1 MKRVVLRIGCG
12 AVCAAL
18 ALTLGCGCALLPP
31 ATGVPGAASSAVSVP
46 TDDSGK
52 PLYDPAVLNDS
63 RLRVLYCDSRS
74 GSSTTILCGSTPLH
88 QSTRSE
94 NVSLVEDSVT
104 GTADYWLRSWSDPT
118 GRGGRR
124 TALYDKTGTEVM
136 SFEGEQSATL
146 QNGLLVL
153 QESRL
158 IDGGYVPESG
168 YGTCQVIDLATGAA
182 LPVPEGAYSCTLC
195 GDKLVF
201 SCYARP
207 EGLDDYDWDT
217 DYQQNRWV
225 VVQEKD
231 GTPVYRA
238 EAASAYRLFYDSDTL
253 SDWVKLDVA
262 TGEET
267 TDQILYNTQ
276 TGEQYTGFLQVY
288 PGGLASF
295 STSDGRYELRD
306 MTTEDRGLIS
316 TFDEQP
322 SQYFPGYVVTWHSGE
337 GHGYEL
343 YDLETGAKT
352 PLYDVDATDNTV
364 AVYALDGSTA
374 CIPLMAQM
382 LADTTGM
389 DLEEARSSITVST
402 TAYAL
407 ENFGLYDTTTR
418 MLVVYEAPD
427 YVKEELQK
435 ANVELE
441 QKPIGVDALVFIVN
455 EDNPV
460 QALSQQQLRDI
471 YAGKITNWKDVGG
484 KDQEIVAF
492 QRGEDSG
499 SQTLFKK
506 LLIQGGE
513 LMTPPS
519 ELAPAAMGELVDSIA
534 DYNNSANAIGFSV
547 YYYIDQMYSKP
558 GLRLLAV
565 DGVTPSNDTLADGS
579 YPLCNDF
586 YAVIHPDAAADS
598 PERRLYDWLDTDAG
612 QDCIKKS
619 GYVAVGPQTTVTI
632 VD

>member
-12 AVCAAL
+12 AVCTAL

-46 TDDSGK
+46 TDDNGK

-63 RLRVLYCDSRS
+63 RLRVLYCDGRF

-94 NVSLVEDSVT
+94 NVSLVEDSAT

-182 LPVPEGAYSCTLC
+182 LPVPEGAYSCTVC

-217 DYQQNRWV
+217 DYQQNSWV

-231 GTPVYRA
+231 GTTVYRA
-238 EAASAYRLFYDSDTL
+238 EAASAYRLFYDSDAL
-253 SDWVKLDVA
+253 SDWVELDVA

-267 TDQILYNTQ
+267 TDQILYNVL
-276 TGEQYTGFLQVY
+276 TGEQCTGFLQVY

-306 MTTEDRGLIS
+306 MTTEDRGLIA

-322 SQYFPGYVVTWHSGE
+322 SQYFPGYVITWHSGE
-337 GHGYEL
+337 DHGYDL

-352 PLYDVDATDNTV
+352 PLYDVDATDSTV
-364 AVYALDGSTA
+364 AVYALDGSLRVYSKDNGKLLT
-374 CIPLMAQM
+374 
-382 LADTTGM
+382 DTTV
-389 DLEEARSSITVST
+389 EPVEHQQRV
-402 TAYAL
+402 
-407 ENFGLYDTTTR
+407 R
-418 MLVVYEAPD
+418 M
-427 YVKEELQK
+427 
-435 ANVELE
+435 
-441 QKPIGVDALVFIVN
+441 
-455 EDNPV
+455 
-460 QALSQQQLRDI
+460 
-471 YAGKITNWKDVGG
+471 
-484 KDQEIVAF
+484 
-492 QRGEDSG
+492 
-499 SQTLFKK
+499 
-506 LLIQGGE
+506 
-513 LMTPPS
+513 
-519 ELAPAAMGELVDSIA
+519 
-534 DYNNSANAIGFSV
+534 
-547 YYYIDQMYSKP
+547 
-558 GLRLLAV
+558 
-565 DGVTPSNDTLADGS
+565 SNCG
-579 YPLCNDF
+579 
-586 YAVIHPDAAADS
+586 
-598 PERRLYDWLDTDAG
+598 
-612 QDCIKKS
+612 S
-619 GYVAVGPQTTVTI
+619 GYVWLELQDNDRYETTATRLYGPQGLVSDLTALQGKYSYVNYLTTDPDGRPMFCGSRAAAGSAYGNVYDVLDADGKVVLQGLSSCTGYYSNSLNALPDHVFAAQRGFYVGWMDTSGNWLYCQSI
-632 VD
+632 FSSATADDVPSYSY

>member
-12 AVCAAL
+12 AVCTAL

-46 TDDSGK
+46 TDDNGK
-52 PLYDPAVLNDS
+52 PLYDPAVLNDG
-63 RLRVLYCDSRS
+63 RLRVLYCDGRS

-88 QSTRSE
+88 QSARSE
-94 NVSLVEDSVT
+94 NVSLVEDSAT

-158 IDGGYVPESG
+158 VDGGYLPESG

-217 DYQQNRWV
+217 DYQQNSWV

-253 SDWVKLDVA
+253 SDWVELDVA

-267 TDQILYNTQ
+267 TDQILYNVL
-276 TGEQYTGFLQVY
+276 TGEQCTGFLQVY

-337 GHGYEL
+337 DHGYDL

-364 AVYALDGSTA
+364 AVYALDGSLRVYSKDNGKLLT
-374 CIPLMAQM
+374 
-382 LADTTGM
+382 DTTVEPVEHQQRVRMSNCGTGYVW
-389 DLEEARSSITVST
+389 LELQDNDRYET
-402 TAYAL
+402 TATRLYGPQGLVSDLTAL
-407 ENFGLYDTTTR
+407 QGKYSYVNYLTTDPDGRPMFYGSRSAVGSAYGNVCDVLDADGKVVLQGLASCAGYYSNS
-418 MLVVYEAPD
+418 LNALPD
-427 YVKEELQK
+427 H
-435 ANVELE
+435 
-441 QKPIGVDALVFIVN
+441 VF
-455 EDNPV
+455 
-460 QALSQQQLRDI
+460 A
-471 YAGKITNWKDVGG
+471 A
-484 KDQEIVAF
+484 
-492 QRGEDSG
+492 QRGFYVGWMDTSG
-499 SQTLFKK
+499 NWLYCQSIFSSATADD
-506 LLIQGGE
+506 E
-513 LMTPPS
+513 PS
-519 ELAPAAMGELVDSIA
+519 
-534 DYNNSANAIGFSV
+534 Y
-547 YYYIDQMYSKP
+547 
-558 GLRLLAV
+558 
-565 DGVTPSNDTLADGS
+565 
-579 YPLCNDF
+579 
-586 YAVIHPDAAADS
+586 
-598 PERRLYDWLDTDAG
+598 
-612 QDCIKKS
+612 
-619 GYVAVGPQTTVTI
+619 GY
-632 VD
+632 

>member
-12 AVCAAL
+12 AVCTAL

-46 TDDSGK
+46 TDDNGK
-52 PLYDPAVLNDS
+52 PLYDPAVLNDG
-63 RLRVLYCDSRS
+63 RLRVLYCDGRS

-88 QSTRSE
+88 QSARSE
-94 NVSLVEDSVT
+94 NVSLVEDSAT

-217 DYQQNRWV
+217 DYQQNSWV

-238 EAASAYRLFYDSDTL
+238 DAASAHRLFYDSDTL
-253 SDWVKLDVA
+253 SDWVELDVT

-267 TDQILYNTQ
+267 TDRILYNVL
-276 TGEQYTGFLQVY
+276 TGEQCTGFLQVY

-295 STSDGRYELRD
+295 STGDGRYELRD
-306 MTTEDRGLIS
+306 MTTEDRGLIAA
-316 TFDEQP
+316 FDEQP

-337 GHGYEL
+337 DHGYEL
-343 YDLETGAKT
+343 YDLETGTKT
-352 PLYDVDATDNTV
+352 PLYDVNATDSTV
-364 AVYALDGSTA
+364 AVYALDGSLRVYSTDNGK
-374 CIPLMAQM
+374 L
-382 LADTTGM
+382 LTDTTVEPVEHQQRVRMSNCGSGYVWLKLQ
-389 DLEEARSSITVST
+389 DNDRYET
-402 TAYAL
+402 TATRLYGPQGLVSDLTAL
-407 ENFGLYDTTTR
+407 QGKYSYVNYLTTDPDGRPMFYGSRSAVGSAYGSVCDVLDADGKVVLQGLSSCTGYYSNS
-418 MLVVYEAPD
+418 LNALPD
-427 YVKEELQK
+427 H
-435 ANVELE
+435 
-441 QKPIGVDALVFIVN
+441 VF
-455 EDNPV
+455 
-460 QALSQQQLRDI
+460 A
-471 YAGKITNWKDVGG
+471 A
-484 KDQEIVAF
+484 
-492 QRGEDSG
+492 QRGFYVGWMDTSG
-499 SQTLFKK
+499 NWLYCQ
-506 LLIQGGE
+506 
-513 LMTPPS
+513 
-519 ELAPAAMGELVDSIA
+519 SI
-534 DYNNSANAIGFSV
+534 FS
-547 YYYIDQMYSKP
+547 S
-558 GLRLLAV
+558 
-565 DGVTPSNDTLADGS
+565 
-579 YPLCNDF
+579 
-586 YAVIHPDAAADS
+586 AAADDVPS
-598 PERRLYDWLDTDAG
+598 Y
-612 QDCIKKS
+612 
-619 GYVAVGPQTTVTI
+619 GY
-632 VD
+632 

>member
-12 AVCAAL
+12 AVCTAL

-63 RLRVLYCDSRS
+63 RLRVLYCDGRS

-88 QSTRSE
+88 QSARSE
-94 NVSLVEDSVT
+94 NVSLVEDSAT

-217 DYQQNRWV
+217 DYQQNSWV

-238 EAASAYRLFYDSDTL
+238 DAASAHRLFYDSDTL
-253 SDWVKLDVA
+253 SDWAELDVT

-267 TDQILYNTQ
+267 TDRILYNVL
-276 TGEQYTGFLQVY
+276 TGEQCTGFLQVY

-295 STSDGRYELRD
+295 STGDGRYELRD
-306 MTTEDRGLIS
+306 MTTEDRGLIAA
-316 TFDEQP
+316 FDEQP

-337 GHGYEL
+337 DHGYEL
-343 YDLETGAKT
+343 YDLETGTKT
-352 PLYDVDATDNTV
+352 PLYDVNATDSTV
-364 AVYALDGSTA
+364 AVYALDGSLRVYSKDNGKLLT
-374 CIPLMAQM
+374 
-382 LADTTGM
+382 DTTVEPVEHQQRVRMSNCGSGYVW
-389 DLEEARSSITVST
+389 LELQDNDRYET
-402 TAYAL
+402 TATRLYGPQGLVSDLTAL
-407 ENFGLYDTTTR
+407 QGKYSYVNYLTTDPDGRPMFYGSRAAVGSAYGSVCDVLDTDGKVVLQGLSSCTGYYSNS
-418 MLVVYEAPD
+418 LNALPD
-427 YVKEELQK
+427 H
-435 ANVELE
+435 
-441 QKPIGVDALVFIVN
+441 VF
-455 EDNPV
+455 
-460 QALSQQQLRDI
+460 A
-471 YAGKITNWKDVGG
+471 A
-484 KDQEIVAF
+484 
-492 QRGEDSG
+492 QRGFYVGWMDTSG
-499 SQTLFKK
+499 NWLYCQ
-506 LLIQGGE
+506 
-513 LMTPPS
+513 
-519 ELAPAAMGELVDSIA
+519 SI
-534 DYNNSANAIGFSV
+534 FS
-547 YYYIDQMYSKP
+547 S
-558 GLRLLAV
+558 
-565 DGVTPSNDTLADGS
+565 
-579 YPLCNDF
+579 
-586 YAVIHPDAAADS
+586 AAADDVPS
-598 PERRLYDWLDTDAG
+598 Y
-612 QDCIKKS
+612 
-619 GYVAVGPQTTVTI
+619 GY
-632 VD
+632 

>member
-12 AVCAAL
+12 AVCTAL
-18 ALTLGCGCALLPP
+18 ALTLGCGCTLLPP

-63 RLRVLYCDSRS
+63 RLRVLYCDGRS

-94 NVSLVEDSVT
+94 NVSLVEDSAT

-146 QNGLLVL
+146 QNDLLVL

-217 DYQQNRWV
+217 DYQQNSWV

-238 EAASAYRLFYDSDTL
+238 DAASAHRLFYDSDTL
-253 SDWVKLDVA
+253 SDWVELDVT

-267 TDQILYNTQ
+267 TDRILYNVL
-276 TGEQYTGFLQVY
+276 TGEQCTGFLQVY

-295 STSDGRYELRD
+295 STGDGRYELRD
-306 MTTEDRGLIS
+306 MTTEDRGLIAA
-316 TFDEQP
+316 FDEQP

-337 GHGYEL
+337 DHGYEL
-343 YDLETGAKT
+343 YDLETGTKT
-352 PLYDVDATDNTV
+352 PLYDVNATDSTV
-364 AVYALDGSTA
+364 AVYALDGSLRVYSTDNGK
-374 CIPLMAQM
+374 L
-382 LADTTGM
+382 LTDTTVEPVEHQQRVRMSNCGSGYVWLKLQ
-389 DLEEARSSITVST
+389 DNDRYET
-402 TAYAL
+402 TATRLYGPQGLVSDLTAL
-407 ENFGLYDTTTR
+407 QGKYSYVNYLTTDPDGRPMFYGSRAAVGSSYGSVCDVLDTDGKVVLQGLSSCTGYYSNS
-418 MLVVYEAPD
+418 LNALPD
-427 YVKEELQK
+427 H
-435 ANVELE
+435 
-441 QKPIGVDALVFIVN
+441 VF
-455 EDNPV
+455 
-460 QALSQQQLRDI
+460 A
-471 YAGKITNWKDVGG
+471 A
-484 KDQEIVAF
+484 
-492 QRGEDSG
+492 QRGFYVGWMDTSG
-499 SQTLFKK
+499 NWLYCQ
-506 LLIQGGE
+506 
-513 LMTPPS
+513 
-519 ELAPAAMGELVDSIA
+519 SI
-534 DYNNSANAIGFSV
+534 FS
-547 YYYIDQMYSKP
+547 S
-558 GLRLLAV
+558 
-565 DGVTPSNDTLADGS
+565 
-579 YPLCNDF
+579 
-586 YAVIHPDAAADS
+586 AAADDVPS
-598 PERRLYDWLDTDAG
+598 Y
-612 QDCIKKS
+612 
-619 GYVAVGPQTTVTI
+619 GY
-632 VD
+632 

>member
-12 AVCAAL
+12 AVCTAL

-46 TDDSGK
+46 TDDNGK
-52 PLYDPAVLNDS
+52 PLYDPAVLNDG
-63 RLRVLYCDSRS
+63 RLRVLYYYGRS

-88 QSTRSE
+88 QSARSE
-94 NVSLVEDSVT
+94 NVSLVEDSAT

-217 DYQQNRWV
+217 DYQQNSWV
-225 VVQEKD
+225 VMQEKD

-238 EAASAYRLFYDSDTL
+238 DAASAYRLFYDSDTL
-253 SDWVKLDVA
+253 SDWVVLDVT

-267 TDQILYNTQ
+267 TDRILYNVL
-276 TGEQYTGFLQVY
+276 TGEQCTGFLQVY

-306 MTTEDRGLIS
+306 MTTEDRGLIAA
-316 TFDEQP
+316 FDEQP

-337 GHGYEL
+337 DHGYEL
-343 YDLETGAKT
+343 YDLETGTKT
-352 PLYDVDATDNTV
+352 PLYDVNATDNTV
-364 AVYALDGSTA
+364 AVYALDVSLRVYSTDNGK
-374 CIPLMAQM
+374 L
-382 LADTTGM
+382 LTDTTVEPVEHQQRVRMSNCGNGYVWLKLQ
-389 DLEEARSSITVST
+389 DNDRYET
-402 TAYAL
+402 TATRLYGPQGLVSDLTAL
-407 ENFGLYDTTTR
+407 QGKYSYVNYLTTDPDGRPMFYGSRAAAGSAYGNVCDVLDADGKVVLHGLSSCTGYYSNS
-418 MLVVYEAPD
+418 LNALPD
-427 YVKEELQK
+427 H
-435 ANVELE
+435 
-441 QKPIGVDALVFIVN
+441 VF
-455 EDNPV
+455 
-460 QALSQQQLRDI
+460 A
-471 YAGKITNWKDVGG
+471 A
-484 KDQEIVAF
+484 
-492 QRGEDSG
+492 QRGFYVGWMDTSG
-499 SQTLFKK
+499 NWLYCQSIFSSATADDV
-506 LLIQGGE
+506 
-513 LMTPPS
+513 PS
-519 ELAPAAMGELVDSIA
+519 
-534 DYNNSANAIGFSV
+534 Y
-547 YYYIDQMYSKP
+547 
-558 GLRLLAV
+558 
-565 DGVTPSNDTLADGS
+565 
-579 YPLCNDF
+579 
-586 YAVIHPDAAADS
+586 
-598 PERRLYDWLDTDAG
+598 
-612 QDCIKKS
+612 
-619 GYVAVGPQTTVTI
+619 GY
-632 VD
+632 

>member
-52 PLYDPAVLNDS
+52 PLYDPAVLNDD
-63 RLRVLYCDSRS
+63 RLRVLYCYDRA

-88 QSTRSE
+88 QAARSE
-94 NVSLVEDSVT
+94 NVSLVEDSAT
-104 GTADYWLRSWSDPT
+104 GIADYWLRSWSDPT

-136 SFEGEQSATL
+136 SFEGEQNATL

-182 LPVPEGAYSCTLC
+182 LPVPEGAYSCTVC

-217 DYQQNRWV
+217 DYQQNSWV

-238 EAASAYRLFYDSDTL
+238 DAASAYRLFYDSDTL
-253 SDWVKLDVA
+253 SDWVELDVA

-267 TDQILYNTQ
+267 TDQILYNVL
-276 TGEQYTGFLQVY
+276 TGEQCTGFLQVY

-295 STSDGRYELRD
+295 STGDGRYELRD
-306 MTTEDRGLIS
+306 MTTEDRGLIAA
-316 TFDEQP
+316 FDEQP

-337 GHGYEL
+337 DHGYEL

-352 PLYDVDATDNTV
+352 PLYDVDATDSTI
-364 AVYALDGSTA
+364 AVYALDGSLRVYSKDNGKLLT
-374 CIPLMAQM
+374 
-382 LADTTGM
+382 DTTV
-389 DLEEARSSITVST
+389 EPVEHQQRV
-402 TAYAL
+402 
-407 ENFGLYDTTTR
+407 R
-418 MLVVYEAPD
+418 M
-427 YVKEELQK
+427 
-435 ANVELE
+435 
-441 QKPIGVDALVFIVN
+441 
-455 EDNPV
+455 
-460 QALSQQQLRDI
+460 
-471 YAGKITNWKDVGG
+471 
-484 KDQEIVAF
+484 
-492 QRGEDSG
+492 
-499 SQTLFKK
+499 
-506 LLIQGGE
+506 
-513 LMTPPS
+513 
-519 ELAPAAMGELVDSIA
+519 
-534 DYNNSANAIGFSV
+534 
-547 YYYIDQMYSKP
+547 
-558 GLRLLAV
+558 
-565 DGVTPSNDTLADGS
+565 SNCG
-579 YPLCNDF
+579 
-586 YAVIHPDAAADS
+586 
-598 PERRLYDWLDTDAG
+598 
-612 QDCIKKS
+612 S
-619 GYVAVGPQTTVTI
+619 GYVWLELQDNDRYETTATRLYGPQGLVSDLTALQGKYSYINYLTTDPDGRPMFYGSRAAAGSAYGNVYDVLDADGKVVLQGLSSCTGYYSNSLNALPDHVFAAQRGFYVGWMDTSGNWLYCQSI
-632 VD
+632 FSSATADDEPSYGY

>member
-217 DYQQNRWV
+217 DYRQNSWV

-238 EAASAYRLFYDSDTL
+238 DAASAYRLFYDSDTL
-253 SDWVKLDVA
+253 SDWVVLDVT

-267 TDQILYNTQ
+267 TDRILYNVL
-276 TGEQYTGFLQVY
+276 TGEQCTGFLQVY

-306 MTTEDRGLIS
+306 MTTEDRGLIAA
-316 TFDEQP
+316 FDEQP

-337 GHGYEL
+337 DHGYEL
-343 YDLETGAKT
+343 YDLETGTKT
-352 PLYDVDATDNTV
+352 PLYDVNATDNTV
-364 AVYALDGSTA
+364 AVYALDGSLRVYSTDNGK
-374 CIPLMAQM
+374 L
-382 LADTTGM
+382 LTDTTV
-389 DLEEARSSITVST
+389 EPVEHQQRV
-402 TAYAL
+402 
-407 ENFGLYDTTTR
+407 R
-418 MLVVYEAPD
+418 M
-427 YVKEELQK
+427 
-435 ANVELE
+435 
-441 QKPIGVDALVFIVN
+441 
-455 EDNPV
+455 
-460 QALSQQQLRDI
+460 
-471 YAGKITNWKDVGG
+471 
-484 KDQEIVAF
+484 
-492 QRGEDSG
+492 
-499 SQTLFKK
+499 
-506 LLIQGGE
+506 
-513 LMTPPS
+513 
-519 ELAPAAMGELVDSIA
+519 
-534 DYNNSANAIGFSV
+534 
-547 YYYIDQMYSKP
+547 
-558 GLRLLAV
+558 
-565 DGVTPSNDTLADGS
+565 SNCG
-579 YPLCNDF
+579 
-586 YAVIHPDAAADS
+586 
-598 PERRLYDWLDTDAG
+598 
-612 QDCIKKS
+612 S
-619 GYVAVGPQTTVTI
+619 GYVWLKLQDNDRYETTATRLYGPQGLVSDLTALQGKYSYINYLTTDPDGRPMFYGSRAAAGSAYGNVCDVLDADGKVVLQGLASCAGYYSNSLNALPDHVFAAQRGFYVGWMDTSGNWLYCQSI
-632 VD
+632 FSSATADDEPSYGY

>member
-18 ALTLGCGCALLPP
+18 ALTLGCGCSLLPP

-52 PLYDPAVLNDS
+52 PLYDPAVLNDG
-63 RLRVLYCDSRS
+63 RLRVLYCD
-74 GSSTTILCGSTPLH
+74 SSTTILCGSTPLH

-136 SFEGEQSATL
+136 SFEGEQNATL

-182 LPVPEGAYSCTLC
+182 LPVPEGAYSCIVS

-217 DYQQNRWV
+217 DYRQNSWV
-225 VVQEKD
+225 MVQEKD
-231 GTPVYRA
+231 GTPIYRA
-238 EAASAYRLFYDSDTL
+238 DAASAYRLFYDSDTL
-253 SDWVKLDVA
+253 SDWVELDVA
-262 TGEET
+262 AGEET

-276 TGEQYTGFLQVY
+276 TGEQCTDFLQVY

-295 STSDGRYELRD
+295 STGDGRYELRD
-306 MTTEDRGLIS
+306 MTTEDRGLIA

-337 GHGYEL
+337 DHGYEL
-343 YDLETGAKT
+343 YDLETGTKT

-364 AVYALDGSTA
+364 AVYALDGSLRVYSKDNGKLLT
-374 CIPLMAQM
+374 
-382 LADTTGM
+382 DTTV
-389 DLEEARSSITVST
+389 EPVEHQQRV
-402 TAYAL
+402 
-407 ENFGLYDTTTR
+407 R
-418 MLVVYEAPD
+418 M
-427 YVKEELQK
+427 
-435 ANVELE
+435 
-441 QKPIGVDALVFIVN
+441 
-455 EDNPV
+455 
-460 QALSQQQLRDI
+460 
-471 YAGKITNWKDVGG
+471 
-484 KDQEIVAF
+484 
-492 QRGEDSG
+492 
-499 SQTLFKK
+499 
-506 LLIQGGE
+506 
-513 LMTPPS
+513 
-519 ELAPAAMGELVDSIA
+519 
-534 DYNNSANAIGFSV
+534 
-547 YYYIDQMYSKP
+547 
-558 GLRLLAV
+558 
-565 DGVTPSNDTLADGS
+565 SNCG
-579 YPLCNDF
+579 
-586 YAVIHPDAAADS
+586 
-598 PERRLYDWLDTDAG
+598 
-612 QDCIKKS
+612 S
-619 GYVAVGPQTTVTI
+619 GYVWLELQDNDRYETTATRLYGPQGLVSDLTALQGKYGYINYLTTDPNGRPMFCGIRSAVGSAYGNVCDVLDADGNVVLQGLSSCTGYYSNSLNALPDHVFAAQRGFYVGWMDTSGNWLYCQSIFSSATA
-632 VD
+632 DDEPSYGY

>member
-12 AVCAAL
+12 AVCTAL
-18 ALTLGCGCALLPP
+18 ALTLGCGCTLLPP

-88 QSTRSE
+88 QSARSE
-94 NVSLVEDSVT
+94 NVSLVEDSAT

-136 SFEGEQSATL
+136 FFEGEQSATL

-158 IDGGYVPESG
+158 INGGYVPESG

-182 LPVPEGAYSCTLC
+182 LSVPEGAYSCTVC

-238 EAASAYRLFYDSDTL
+238 DAASAYRLFYDSDTL
-253 SDWVKLDVA
+253 SDWVVLDVT

-267 TDQILYNTQ
+267 TDRILYNVL
-276 TGEQYTGFLQVY
+276 TGEQCTGFLQVY

-306 MTTEDRGLIS
+306 MTTEDRGLIAA
-316 TFDEQP
+316 FDEQP

-337 GHGYEL
+337 DHGYDL

-352 PLYDVDATDNTV
+352 PLYDVDATDSTV
-364 AVYALDGSTA
+364 AVYALDGSLRVYSKDNGKLLT
-374 CIPLMAQM
+374 
-382 LADTTGM
+382 DTTVEPVEHQQRVRMSNCGTGYVW
-389 DLEEARSSITVST
+389 LELQDNDRYET
-402 TAYAL
+402 TATRLYGPQGLVSDLTAL
-407 ENFGLYDTTTR
+407 QGKYSYVNYLTTDPDGRPMFCGSRAAAGSAYGNVYDVLDADGKVVLQGLASCAGYYSNS
-418 MLVVYEAPD
+418 LNALPD
-427 YVKEELQK
+427 H
-435 ANVELE
+435 
-441 QKPIGVDALVFIVN
+441 VF
-455 EDNPV
+455 
-460 QALSQQQLRDI
+460 A
-471 YAGKITNWKDVGG
+471 A
-484 KDQEIVAF
+484 
-492 QRGEDSG
+492 QRGFYVGWMDTSG
-499 SQTLFKK
+499 NWLYCQSIFSSATADD
-506 LLIQGGE
+506 E
-513 LMTPPS
+513 PS
-519 ELAPAAMGELVDSIA
+519 
-534 DYNNSANAIGFSV
+534 Y
-547 YYYIDQMYSKP
+547 
-558 GLRLLAV
+558 
-565 DGVTPSNDTLADGS
+565 
-579 YPLCNDF
+579 
-586 YAVIHPDAAADS
+586 
-598 PERRLYDWLDTDAG
+598 
-612 QDCIKKS
+612 
-619 GYVAVGPQTTVTI
+619 GY
-632 VD
+632 

>member
-12 AVCAAL
+12 AVCTAL

-46 TDDSGK
+46 TDDNGK
-52 PLYDPAVLNDS
+52 PLYDPAVLNDG
-63 RLRVLYCDSRS
+63 RLRVLYYYGRS

-88 QSTRSE
+88 QSARSE
-94 NVSLVEDSVT
+94 NVSLVEDSAT

-217 DYQQNRWV
+217 DYQQNSWV
-225 VVQEKD
+225 VMQEKD

-238 EAASAYRLFYDSDTL
+238 DAASAYRLFYDSDTL
-253 SDWVKLDVA
+253 SDWVVLDVT

-267 TDQILYNTQ
+267 TDRILYNVL
-276 TGEQYTGFLQVY
+276 TGEQCTGFLQVY

-306 MTTEDRGLIS
+306 MTTEDRGLIAA
-316 TFDEQP
+316 FDEQP

-337 GHGYEL
+337 DHGYEL
-343 YDLETGAKT
+343 YDLETGTKT
-352 PLYDVDATDNTV
+352 PLYDVNTTDNTI
-364 AVYALDGSTA
+364 AVYALDGSLRVYSKDNGKLLT
-374 CIPLMAQM
+374 
-382 LADTTGM
+382 DTTV
-389 DLEEARSSITVST
+389 EPVEHQQRV
-402 TAYAL
+402 
-407 ENFGLYDTTTR
+407 R
-418 MLVVYEAPD
+418 M
-427 YVKEELQK
+427 
-435 ANVELE
+435 
-441 QKPIGVDALVFIVN
+441 
-455 EDNPV
+455 
-460 QALSQQQLRDI
+460 
-471 YAGKITNWKDVGG
+471 
-484 KDQEIVAF
+484 
-492 QRGEDSG
+492 
-499 SQTLFKK
+499 
-506 LLIQGGE
+506 
-513 LMTPPS
+513 
-519 ELAPAAMGELVDSIA
+519 
-534 DYNNSANAIGFSV
+534 
-547 YYYIDQMYSKP
+547 
-558 GLRLLAV
+558 
-565 DGVTPSNDTLADGS
+565 SNYG
-579 YPLCNDF
+579 
-586 YAVIHPDAAADS
+586 
-598 PERRLYDWLDTDAG
+598 
-612 QDCIKKS
+612 S
-619 GYVAVGPQTTVTI
+619 GYVWLKLQDNDRYETTATRLYGPQGLVSDLTALQGKYSYVNYLTTDPDGRPMFYGRRSAVGSAYGNVYDVLDADGKVVLQGLASCAGYYSNSLNALPDHVFAAQRGFYVGWMDTSGNWLYCQSIFSSATA
-632 VD
+632 DDEPSYGY

>member
-1 MKRVVLRIGCG
+1 MRLFRILNERKNFPPCFLQRSVFYEACCLAYRLRGSLHCP
-12 AVCAAL
+12 CPYFRLRLCLAA
-18 ALTLGCGCALLPP
+18 P

-63 RLRVLYCDSRS
+63 RLRVLYCDGRS

-94 NVSLVEDSVT
+94 NVSLVEDSAT
-104 GTADYWLRSWSDPT
+104 GTADYWLRSWSDPI

-182 LPVPEGAYSCTLC
+182 LPVPEGAYSCTVC

-253 SDWVKLDVA
+253 SDWVELDVA

-337 GHGYEL
+337 DHGYDL
-343 YDLETGAKT
+343 YDLETGAKA
-352 PLYDVDATDNTV
+352 PLYDVDATDSTV
-364 AVYALDGSTA
+364 AVYALDGSLRVYSKDNGKLLT
-374 CIPLMAQM
+374 
-382 LADTTGM
+382 DTTVEPVEHQQRVRMSNCGTGYVW
-389 DLEEARSSITVST
+389 LELQDNDRYET
-402 TAYAL
+402 TATRLYGPQGLVSDLTAL
-407 ENFGLYDTTTR
+407 QGKYSYINYLTTDPDGRPMFYGSRDAAGSAYGNVCDVLDADGKVVLQGLSSCTGYYSNS
-418 MLVVYEAPD
+418 LNALPD
-427 YVKEELQK
+427 H
-435 ANVELE
+435 
-441 QKPIGVDALVFIVN
+441 VF
-455 EDNPV
+455 
-460 QALSQQQLRDI
+460 A
-471 YAGKITNWKDVGG
+471 A
-484 KDQEIVAF
+484 
-492 QRGEDSG
+492 QRGFYVGWMDTSG
-499 SQTLFKK
+499 NWLYCQSIFSSATADDV
-506 LLIQGGE
+506 
-513 LMTPPS
+513 PS
-519 ELAPAAMGELVDSIA
+519 
-534 DYNNSANAIGFSV
+534 Y
-547 YYYIDQMYSKP
+547 
-558 GLRLLAV
+558 
-565 DGVTPSNDTLADGS
+565 
-579 YPLCNDF
+579 
-586 YAVIHPDAAADS
+586 
-598 PERRLYDWLDTDAG
+598 
-612 QDCIKKS
+612 
-619 GYVAVGPQTTVTI
+619 GY
-632 VD
+632 

>member
-12 AVCAAL
+12 AVCTAL

-63 RLRVLYCDSRS
+63 RLRVLYCDGRS

-94 NVSLVEDSVT
+94 NVSLVEDSAT

-153 QESRL
+153 QENRL

-217 DYQQNRWV
+217 DYQQNSWV

-238 EAASAYRLFYDSDTL
+238 DAASAHRLFYDSDTL
-253 SDWVKLDVA
+253 SDWVELDVT

-267 TDQILYNTQ
+267 TDRILYNVL
-276 TGEQYTGFLQVY
+276 TGEQCTGFLQVY

-295 STSDGRYELRD
+295 STGDGRYELRD
-306 MTTEDRGLIS
+306 MTTEDRGLIAA
-316 TFDEQP
+316 FDEQP

-337 GHGYEL
+337 DHGYEL
-343 YDLETGAKT
+343 YDLETGTKT
-352 PLYDVDATDNTV
+352 PLYDVNATDSTV
-364 AVYALDGSTA
+364 AVYALDGSLRVYSTDNGK
-374 CIPLMAQM
+374 L
-382 LADTTGM
+382 LTDTTV
-389 DLEEARSSITVST
+389 EPVEHQQRV
-402 TAYAL
+402 
-407 ENFGLYDTTTR
+407 R
-418 MLVVYEAPD
+418 M
-427 YVKEELQK
+427 
-435 ANVELE
+435 
-441 QKPIGVDALVFIVN
+441 
-455 EDNPV
+455 
-460 QALSQQQLRDI
+460 
-471 YAGKITNWKDVGG
+471 
-484 KDQEIVAF
+484 
-492 QRGEDSG
+492 
-499 SQTLFKK
+499 
-506 LLIQGGE
+506 
-513 LMTPPS
+513 
-519 ELAPAAMGELVDSIA
+519 
-534 DYNNSANAIGFSV
+534 
-547 YYYIDQMYSKP
+547 
-558 GLRLLAV
+558 
-565 DGVTPSNDTLADGS
+565 SNCG
-579 YPLCNDF
+579 
-586 YAVIHPDAAADS
+586 
-598 PERRLYDWLDTDAG
+598 
-612 QDCIKKS
+612 S
-619 GYVAVGPQTTVTI
+619 GYVWLKLQDNDRYETTATRLYGPQGLVSDLTALQGKYSYVNYLTTDPDGRPMFYGSRDAAGSSYGSVCDVLDADGKMVLQGLSSCTGYYSNSLNALPDHVFAAQRGFYVGWMDTSGNWLYCQSI
-632 VD
+632 FSSATADDEPSYGY

>member
-1 MKRVVLRIGCG
+1 MKRVVLRISCG

-52 PLYDPAVLNDS
+52 PLYDPAVLNDG
-63 RLRVLYCDSRS
+63 RLRVLYCDGRS

-88 QSTRSE
+88 QSARSE
-94 NVSLVEDSVT
+94 NVSLVEDSAT

-182 LPVPEGAYSCTLC
+182 LPVPEGAYSCTVC

-217 DYQQNRWV
+217 DYQQNSWV

-231 GTPVYRA
+231 GTTVYCA
-238 EAASAYRLFYDSDTL
+238 DAASAYRLFYDSDTL
-253 SDWVKLDVA
+253 SDWVVLDVT

-267 TDQILYNTQ
+267 TDRILYNVL
-276 TGEQYTGFLQVY
+276 TGEQCTGFLQVY

-295 STSDGRYELRD
+295 STGDGRYELRD
-306 MTTEDRGLIS
+306 MTTEDRGLIA
-316 TFDEQP
+316 TFNEQP

-337 GHGYEL
+337 DHGYEL

-352 PLYDVDATDNTV
+352 PLYDVDAANSTI
-364 AVYALDGSTA
+364 AVYALDGSLRVYSKDNGKLLT
-374 CIPLMAQM
+374 
-382 LADTTGM
+382 DTTVEPVEHQQRVRMSNCGTGYVWLKLQ
-389 DLEEARSSITVST
+389 DNDRYET
-402 TAYAL
+402 TATRLYGPQGLVSDLTAL
-407 ENFGLYDTTTR
+407 QGKYSYVTYLTTDPDGRPMFYGSRAAAGSAYGNVYDVLDANGKVVLQGLSSCTGYYSNS
-418 MLVVYEAPD
+418 LNALPD
-427 YVKEELQK
+427 H
-435 ANVELE
+435 
-441 QKPIGVDALVFIVN
+441 VF
-455 EDNPV
+455 
-460 QALSQQQLRDI
+460 A
-471 YAGKITNWKDVGG
+471 A
-484 KDQEIVAF
+484 
-492 QRGEDSG
+492 QRGFYVGWMDTSG
-499 SQTLFKK
+499 NWLYCQSIFSSATADD
-506 LLIQGGE
+506 E
-513 LMTPPS
+513 PS
-519 ELAPAAMGELVDSIA
+519 
-534 DYNNSANAIGFSV
+534 Y
-547 YYYIDQMYSKP
+547 
-558 GLRLLAV
+558 
-565 DGVTPSNDTLADGS
+565 
-579 YPLCNDF
+579 
-586 YAVIHPDAAADS
+586 
-598 PERRLYDWLDTDAG
+598 
-612 QDCIKKS
+612 
-619 GYVAVGPQTTVTI
+619 GY
-632 VD
+632 

>member
-12 AVCAAL
+12 AVCTAL

-52 PLYDPAVLNDS
+52 PLYDPTVLNDS
-63 RLRVLYCDSRS
+63 RLRVLYCDGRF

-94 NVSLVEDSVT
+94 NVSLVEDSAT

-158 IDGGYVPESG
+158 VDGGYVPESG

-217 DYQQNRWV
+217 DYQQNSWV

-231 GTPVYRA
+231 GTTVYRA
-238 EAASAYRLFYDSDTL
+238 EAASAYRLFYDNDTL
-253 SDWVKLDVA
+253 SDWVELDVA

-267 TDQILYNTQ
+267 TDRILYNVL
-276 TGEQYTGFLQVY
+276 TGEQCTGFLQVY

-295 STSDGRYELRD
+295 STDDGRYELRD
-306 MTTEDRGLIS
+306 MTTEDRGLIAA
-316 TFDEQP
+316 FDEQP

-337 GHGYEL
+337 DHGYEL

-352 PLYDVDATDNTV
+352 PLYDVDATDSTI
-364 AVYALDGSTA
+364 AVYALDGSLRVYSKDNGKLLT
-374 CIPLMAQM
+374 
-382 LADTTGM
+382 DTTVKPVEHQQRVRMSNCGTGYVW
-389 DLEEARSSITVST
+389 LELQDNDRYET
-402 TAYAL
+402 TATRLYGPQGLVSDLTAL
-407 ENFGLYDTTTR
+407 QGKYSYVDYLTTDPDGSPMFCGSRAAAGSAYGNVYDVLDADGKVVLQGLSSCTGYYSNS
-418 MLVVYEAPD
+418 LNALPD
-427 YVKEELQK
+427 H
-435 ANVELE
+435 
-441 QKPIGVDALVFIVN
+441 VF
-455 EDNPV
+455 
-460 QALSQQQLRDI
+460 A
-471 YAGKITNWKDVGG
+471 A
-484 KDQEIVAF
+484 
-492 QRGEDSG
+492 QRGFYVGWMDTSG
-499 SQTLFKK
+499 NWLYCQSIFSSATADDV
-506 LLIQGGE
+506 
-513 LMTPPS
+513 PS
-519 ELAPAAMGELVDSIA
+519 
-534 DYNNSANAIGFSV
+534 Y
-547 YYYIDQMYSKP
+547 
-558 GLRLLAV
+558 
-565 DGVTPSNDTLADGS
+565 
-579 YPLCNDF
+579 
-586 YAVIHPDAAADS
+586 
-598 PERRLYDWLDTDAG
+598 
-612 QDCIKKS
+612 
-619 GYVAVGPQTTVTI
+619 GY
-632 VD
+632 

>member
-12 AVCAAL
+12 AVCTAL

-46 TDDSGK
+46 TDDNGK

-88 QSTRSE
+88 QSARSE
-94 NVSLVEDSVT
+94 NVSLVEDSAT

-182 LPVPEGAYSCTLC
+182 LPVPEGAYSCTVC

-217 DYQQNRWV
+217 DYRQNSWV

-238 EAASAYRLFYDSDTL
+238 DAASAYRLFYDSDTL
-253 SDWVKLDVA
+253 SDWVVLDVT

-267 TDQILYNTQ
+267 TDRILYNVL
-276 TGEQYTGFLQVY
+276 TGEQCTGFLQVY

-306 MTTEDRGLIS
+306 MTTEDRGLIAA
-316 TFDEQP
+316 FDEQP
-322 SQYFPGYVVTWHSGE
+322 SQYFPGYVITWHSGE
-337 GHGYEL
+337 DHGYEL

-352 PLYDVDATDNTV
+352 PLYDVDATDSTV
-364 AVYALDGSTA
+364 AVYALDGSLRVYSKDNGKLLT
-374 CIPLMAQM
+374 
-382 LADTTGM
+382 DTTVEPVEHQQRVRMSNCGSGYVW
-389 DLEEARSSITVST
+389 LELQDNDRYET
-402 TAYAL
+402 TATRLYGPQGLVSDLTAL
-407 ENFGLYDTTTR
+407 QGKYSYVNYLTTDPDGRPMFYGSRAAVGSSYGSVCDVLDTDGKVVLQGLSSCTGYYSNS
-418 MLVVYEAPD
+418 LNALPD
-427 YVKEELQK
+427 H
-435 ANVELE
+435 
-441 QKPIGVDALVFIVN
+441 VF
-455 EDNPV
+455 
-460 QALSQQQLRDI
+460 A
-471 YAGKITNWKDVGG
+471 A
-484 KDQEIVAF
+484 
-492 QRGEDSG
+492 QRGFYVGWMDTSG
-499 SQTLFKK
+499 NWLYCQ
-506 LLIQGGE
+506 
-513 LMTPPS
+513 
-519 ELAPAAMGELVDSIA
+519 SI
-534 DYNNSANAIGFSV
+534 FS
-547 YYYIDQMYSKP
+547 S
-558 GLRLLAV
+558 
-565 DGVTPSNDTLADGS
+565 
-579 YPLCNDF
+579 
-586 YAVIHPDAAADS
+586 AAADDVPS
-598 PERRLYDWLDTDAG
+598 Y
-612 QDCIKKS
+612 
-619 GYVAVGPQTTVTI
+619 GY
-632 VD
+632 

>member
-12 AVCAAL
+12 AVCTAL
-18 ALTLGCGCALLPP
+18 ALTLGCGCTLLPP

-46 TDDSGK
+46 TDDNGK

-136 SFEGEQSATL
+136 SFEGEQNATL

-158 IDGGYVPESG
+158 VDGGYVPESG

-207 EGLDDYDWDT
+207 EGLDDYDWDM

-238 EAASAYRLFYDSDTL
+238 DAASAYRLFYDSDTL
-253 SDWVKLDVA
+253 SDWVVLDVT

-267 TDQILYNTQ
+267 TDRILYNVL
-276 TGEQYTGFLQVY
+276 TGEQCTGFLQVY

-306 MTTEDRGLIS
+306 MTTEDRGLIAA
-316 TFDEQP
+316 FDEQP

-337 GHGYEL
+337 DHGYEL
-343 YDLETGAKT
+343 YDLETGTKT
-352 PLYDVDATDNTV
+352 PLYDVNATDNTV
-364 AVYALDGSTA
+364 AVYALDGSLRVYSTDNGK
-374 CIPLMAQM
+374 L
-382 LADTTGM
+382 LTDTTV
-389 DLEEARSSITVST
+389 EPVEHQQRV
-402 TAYAL
+402 
-407 ENFGLYDTTTR
+407 R
-418 MLVVYEAPD
+418 M
-427 YVKEELQK
+427 
-435 ANVELE
+435 
-441 QKPIGVDALVFIVN
+441 
-455 EDNPV
+455 
-460 QALSQQQLRDI
+460 
-471 YAGKITNWKDVGG
+471 
-484 KDQEIVAF
+484 
-492 QRGEDSG
+492 
-499 SQTLFKK
+499 
-506 LLIQGGE
+506 
-513 LMTPPS
+513 
-519 ELAPAAMGELVDSIA
+519 
-534 DYNNSANAIGFSV
+534 
-547 YYYIDQMYSKP
+547 
-558 GLRLLAV
+558 
-565 DGVTPSNDTLADGS
+565 SNCG
-579 YPLCNDF
+579 
-586 YAVIHPDAAADS
+586 
-598 PERRLYDWLDTDAG
+598 
-612 QDCIKKS
+612 S
-619 GYVAVGPQTTVTI
+619 GYVWLKLQDNDRYETTATRLYGPQGLVSDLTALQGKYSYVNYLTTDPDGRPMFYGSRSAVGSAYGNVCDVLDADGKVVLQGLASCAGYYSNSLNALPDHVFAAQRGFYVGWMDTSGNWLYCQSIFSSATA
-632 VD
+632 DDEPSYGY

>member
-12 AVCAAL
+12 AVCTAL

-52 PLYDPAVLNDS
+52 PLYDPTVLNDS
-63 RLRVLYCDSRS
+63 RLRVLYCDGRF

-94 NVSLVEDSVT
+94 NVSLVEDSAT

-182 LPVPEGAYSCTLC
+182 LPVPEGAYSCTVC

-217 DYQQNRWV
+217 DYQQNSWV

-231 GTPVYRA
+231 GTTVYCA
-238 EAASAYRLFYDSDTL
+238 DAASAYRLFYDSDTL
-253 SDWVKLDVA
+253 SDWVVLDVT

-267 TDQILYNTQ
+267 TDRILYNVL
-276 TGEQYTGFLQVY
+276 TGEQCTGFLQVY

-295 STSDGRYELRD
+295 STGDGRYELRD
-306 MTTEDRGLIS
+306 MTTEDRGLIA
-316 TFDEQP
+316 TFNEQP

-337 GHGYEL
+337 DHGYEL

-364 AVYALDGSTA
+364 AVYALDGSLRVYSKDNGKLLT
-374 CIPLMAQM
+374 
-382 LADTTGM
+382 DTTVEPVEHQQRVRMSNCGTGYVW
-389 DLEEARSSITVST
+389 LELQDNDRYET
-402 TAYAL
+402 TATRLYGPQGLVSDLTAL
-407 ENFGLYDTTTR
+407 QGKYSYVNYLTTDPDGRPMFYGSRSAVGSAYGNVYDVLDADGKVVLQGLASCAGYYSNS
-418 MLVVYEAPD
+418 LNALPD
-427 YVKEELQK
+427 H
-435 ANVELE
+435 
-441 QKPIGVDALVFIVN
+441 VF
-455 EDNPV
+455 
-460 QALSQQQLRDI
+460 A
-471 YAGKITNWKDVGG
+471 A
-484 KDQEIVAF
+484 
-492 QRGEDSG
+492 QRGFYVGWMDTSG
-499 SQTLFKK
+499 NWLYCQSIFSSATADD
-506 LLIQGGE
+506 E
-513 LMTPPS
+513 PS
-519 ELAPAAMGELVDSIA
+519 
-534 DYNNSANAIGFSV
+534 Y
-547 YYYIDQMYSKP
+547 
-558 GLRLLAV
+558 
-565 DGVTPSNDTLADGS
+565 
-579 YPLCNDF
+579 
-586 YAVIHPDAAADS
+586 
-598 PERRLYDWLDTDAG
+598 
-612 QDCIKKS
+612 
-619 GYVAVGPQTTVTI
+619 GY
-632 VD
+632 

>member
-31 ATGVPGAASSAVSVP
+31 ATGVPGAANSAVSVP

-63 RLRVLYCDSRS
+63 HLRVLYCDSRS

-88 QSTRSE
+88 QSARSE
-94 NVSLVEDSVT
+94 NVSLVEDSAT

-136 SFEGEQSATL
+136 SFEGEQNATL

-158 IDGGYVPESG
+158 VDDGYVPESG

-182 LPVPEGAYSCTLC
+182 LPVPEGAYSCTVC

-217 DYQQNRWV
+217 DYQQNSWV

-238 EAASAYRLFYDSDTL
+238 DAASAYRLFYDSDTL
-253 SDWVKLDVA
+253 SDWVELDVT

-267 TDQILYNTQ
+267 TDRILYNVL
-276 TGEQYTGFLQVY
+276 TGEQCTGFLQVY

-295 STSDGRYELRD
+295 STGDGRYELRD
-306 MTTEDRGLIS
+306 MTTEDRGLIAA
-316 TFDEQP
+316 FDEQP

-337 GHGYEL
+337 DHGYEL

-352 PLYDVDATDNTV
+352 PLYDVDATDSTI
-364 AVYALDGSTA
+364 AVYALDGSLRVYSKDNGKLLT
-374 CIPLMAQM
+374 
-382 LADTTGM
+382 DTTV
-389 DLEEARSSITVST
+389 EPVEHQQRV
-402 TAYAL
+402 
-407 ENFGLYDTTTR
+407 R
-418 MLVVYEAPD
+418 M
-427 YVKEELQK
+427 
-435 ANVELE
+435 
-441 QKPIGVDALVFIVN
+441 
-455 EDNPV
+455 
-460 QALSQQQLRDI
+460 
-471 YAGKITNWKDVGG
+471 
-484 KDQEIVAF
+484 
-492 QRGEDSG
+492 
-499 SQTLFKK
+499 
-506 LLIQGGE
+506 
-513 LMTPPS
+513 
-519 ELAPAAMGELVDSIA
+519 
-534 DYNNSANAIGFSV
+534 
-547 YYYIDQMYSKP
+547 
-558 GLRLLAV
+558 
-565 DGVTPSNDTLADGS
+565 SNCG
-579 YPLCNDF
+579 
-586 YAVIHPDAAADS
+586 
-598 PERRLYDWLDTDAG
+598 
-612 QDCIKKS
+612 S
-619 GYVAVGPQTTVTI
+619 GYVWLELQDNDRYETTATRLYGPQGLVSDLTALQGKYNYINYLTTAPDGRPTFYGSRAAAGSAYGNVYDVLDADGKVVLQGLASCTGYYSNSLNALPDHVFAAQRGFYVGWMDTSGNWLYCQSI
-632 VD
+632 FSSATADDEPSYGY

>member
-12 AVCAAL
+12 AVCTAL

-46 TDDSGK
+46 TDDNGK

-88 QSTRSE
+88 QSARSE
-94 NVSLVEDSVT
+94 NVSLVEDSAT

-182 LPVPEGAYSCTLC
+182 LSVPEGAYSCTLC

-217 DYQQNRWV
+217 DYQQNSWV
-225 VVQEKD
+225 VMQEKD

-253 SDWVKLDVA
+253 SDWVVLDVT

-267 TDQILYNTQ
+267 TDRILYNVL
-276 TGEQYTGFLQVY
+276 TGEQCTGFLQVY

-306 MTTEDRGLIS
+306 MTTEDRGLIAA
-316 TFDEQP
+316 FDEQP

-337 GHGYEL
+337 DHGYEL
-343 YDLETGAKT
+343 YDLETGTKT
-352 PLYDVDATDNTV
+352 PLYDVNATDNTV
-364 AVYALDGSTA
+364 AVYALDGSLRVYSTDNGK
-374 CIPLMAQM
+374 L
-382 LADTTGM
+382 LTDTTVEPVEHQQRVRMSNCGNGYVWLKLQ
-389 DLEEARSSITVST
+389 DNDRYET
-402 TAYAL
+402 TATRLYGPQGLVSDLTAL
-407 ENFGLYDTTTR
+407 QGKYSYVNYLTTDPDGRPMFYGSRAAAGSAYGNVCDVLDADGKVVLHGLSSCTGYYSNS
-418 MLVVYEAPD
+418 LNALPD
-427 YVKEELQK
+427 H
-435 ANVELE
+435 
-441 QKPIGVDALVFIVN
+441 VF
-455 EDNPV
+455 
-460 QALSQQQLRDI
+460 A
-471 YAGKITNWKDVGG
+471 A
-484 KDQEIVAF
+484 
-492 QRGEDSG
+492 QRGFYVGWMDTSG
-499 SQTLFKK
+499 NWLYCQSIFSSATADDV
-506 LLIQGGE
+506 
-513 LMTPPS
+513 PS
-519 ELAPAAMGELVDSIA
+519 
-534 DYNNSANAIGFSV
+534 Y
-547 YYYIDQMYSKP
+547 
-558 GLRLLAV
+558 
-565 DGVTPSNDTLADGS
+565 
-579 YPLCNDF
+579 
-586 YAVIHPDAAADS
+586 
-598 PERRLYDWLDTDAG
+598 
-612 QDCIKKS
+612 
-619 GYVAVGPQTTVTI
+619 GY
-632 VD
+632 

>member
-12 AVCAAL
+12 AVCTAL

-63 RLRVLYCDSRS
+63 RLRVLYCDGRF

-94 NVSLVEDSVT
+94 NVSLVEDSAT

-168 YGTCQVIDLATGAA
+168 YGTCQVIDLATCAA
-182 LPVPEGAYSCTLC
+182 LSVPEGAYSCTVC

-217 DYQQNRWV
+217 DYQQNSWV

-238 EAASAYRLFYDSDTL
+238 DAASAYRLFYDSDTL
-253 SDWVKLDVA
+253 SDWVELDVA

-267 TDQILYNTQ
+267 TDQILYNVL
-276 TGEQYTGFLQVY
+276 TGEQCTGFLQVY

-295 STSDGRYELRD
+295 STGDGRYELRD

-337 GHGYEL
+337 DHGYDL

-352 PLYDVDATDNTV
+352 PLYDVDATDSTV
-364 AVYALDGSTA
+364 AVYALDGSLRVYNKDNGKLLT
-374 CIPLMAQM
+374 
-382 LADTTGM
+382 DTTVEPVEHQQRVRMSNCGTGYVW
-389 DLEEARSSITVST
+389 LELQDNDRYET
-402 TAYAL
+402 TATRLYGPQGLVSDLTAL
-407 ENFGLYDTTTR
+407 QGKYSYVNYLTTDPDGRPMFCGSRAAAGSAYGNVYDVLDADGKVVLQGLSSCTGYYSNS
-418 MLVVYEAPD
+418 L
-427 YVKEELQK
+427 
-435 ANVELE
+435 N
-441 QKPIGVDALVFIVN
+441 ALPEHVF
-455 EDNPV
+455 
-460 QALSQQQLRDI
+460 A
-471 YAGKITNWKDVGG
+471 A
-484 KDQEIVAF
+484 
-492 QRGEDSG
+492 QRGFYVGWMDTNGNWLYCQSIF
-499 SQTLFKK
+499 SSATADDV
-506 LLIQGGE
+506 
-513 LMTPPS
+513 PS
-519 ELAPAAMGELVDSIA
+519 
-534 DYNNSANAIGFSV
+534 
-547 YYYIDQMYSKP
+547 YS
-558 GLRLLAV
+558 
-565 DGVTPSNDTLADGS
+565 
-579 YPLCNDF
+579 Y
-586 YAVIHPDAAADS
+586 
-598 PERRLYDWLDTDAG
+598 
-612 QDCIKKS
+612 
-619 GYVAVGPQTTVTI
+619 
-632 VD
+632 

>member
-12 AVCAAL
+12 AVCTAL

-52 PLYDPAVLNDS
+52 PLYDPTVLNDS
-63 RLRVLYCDSRS
+63 RLRVLYCDGRF

-94 NVSLVEDSVT
+94 NVSLVEDSAT

-182 LPVPEGAYSCTLC
+182 LPVPEGAYSCTVC

-217 DYQQNRWV
+217 DYRQNSWV

-238 EAASAYRLFYDSDTL
+238 DAASAYRLFYDSDTL
-253 SDWVKLDVA
+253 SDWVVLDVT

-267 TDQILYNTQ
+267 TDRILYNVL
-276 TGEQYTGFLQVY
+276 TGEQCTGFLQVY

-295 STSDGRYELRD
+295 STDDGRYELRD
-306 MTTEDRGLIS
+306 MTTEDRGLIAA
-316 TFDEQP
+316 FDEQP

-337 GHGYEL
+337 DHGYEL
-343 YDLETGAKT
+343 YDLETGTKT
-352 PLYDVDATDNTV
+352 PLYDVNATDNTV
-364 AVYALDGSTA
+364 AVYALDGSLRVYSTDNGK
-374 CIPLMAQM
+374 L
-382 LADTTGM
+382 LTDTTV
-389 DLEEARSSITVST
+389 EPVEHQQRV
-402 TAYAL
+402 
-407 ENFGLYDTTTR
+407 R
-418 MLVVYEAPD
+418 M
-427 YVKEELQK
+427 
-435 ANVELE
+435 
-441 QKPIGVDALVFIVN
+441 
-455 EDNPV
+455 
-460 QALSQQQLRDI
+460 
-471 YAGKITNWKDVGG
+471 
-484 KDQEIVAF
+484 
-492 QRGEDSG
+492 
-499 SQTLFKK
+499 
-506 LLIQGGE
+506 
-513 LMTPPS
+513 
-519 ELAPAAMGELVDSIA
+519 
-534 DYNNSANAIGFSV
+534 
-547 YYYIDQMYSKP
+547 
-558 GLRLLAV
+558 
-565 DGVTPSNDTLADGS
+565 SNYG
-579 YPLCNDF
+579 
-586 YAVIHPDAAADS
+586 
-598 PERRLYDWLDTDAG
+598 
-612 QDCIKKS
+612 S
-619 GYVAVGPQTTVTI
+619 GYVWLKLQDNDRYETTATRLYGPQGLVSDLTALQGKYSYVNYLTTDPDGRPMFYGSRSAVGSAYGNVCDVLDADGKVVLQGLASCAGYYSNSLNALPDHVFAAQRGFYVGWMDTSGNWLYCQSIFSSATA
-632 VD
+632 DDEPSYGY